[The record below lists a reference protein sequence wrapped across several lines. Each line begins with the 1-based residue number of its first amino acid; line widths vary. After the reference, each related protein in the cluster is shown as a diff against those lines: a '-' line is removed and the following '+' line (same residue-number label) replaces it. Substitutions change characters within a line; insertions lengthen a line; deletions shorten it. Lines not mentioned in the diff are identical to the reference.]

1 MNNQWLLPQ
10 EAPTGSEPVQPGQ
23 KDIFHQMIRA
33 WLRFSGPDPR
43 RFRATI
49 EDQELLRR
57 SRLLSALFS
66 LIMVAILL
74 TAPTAI
80 PVPTYWIPIIAFL
93 LLGLVALILNRGA
106 YVTISGV
113 FYILAID
120 ATLTILMATL
130 PTGIRN
136 SNIPDFDLF
145 IIPTLIGGVV
155 LPRRFVP
162 FLAALHICITIAL
175 FTLLPH
181 DPLLTQE
188 ITLNQKGF
196 AYAELSDAFL
206 IQIVGATIAWLGA
219 WSVDRAL
226 LRASR
231 AEEVAE
237 ARKRLNEQAQQ
248 IVAQKHRLDYGM
260 SILKEAQARFANG
273 DYTARVKLQDN
284 ELTPLA
290 LSFNLLAERLYRITQ
305 IAQEYTRLEQALQQL
320 FEIQNTL
327 FYGGPLKP
335 YPATGTLV
343 DHLYFSFQRYDQLRH
358 SVDKGGSSV
367 ERVRRELTQQKLLL
381 TQLDTILA
389 QTHAVVRLLPNDT
402 HRPHLSSVELIE
414 KAQQVST
421 QITGQEQR
429 CQQEMKLLEQLLRGR

>member
-1 MNNQWLLPQ
+1 MVSSPRGTNW
-10 EAPTGSEPVQPGQ
+10 ERAGATGAQGRLSSNDTRLAPVQ
-23 KDIFHQMIRA
+23 R
-33 WLRFSGPDPR
+33 PR
-43 RFRATI
+43 SST
-49 EDQELLRR
+49 LSCHHCR
-57 SRLLSALFS
+57 SRTAATFAAAECALFADHGCHS
-66 LIMVAILL
+66 PDCPDGHTRPNVLDTHYRLSSAEPGR
-74 TAPTAI
+74 THPQS
-80 PVPTYWIPIIAFL
+80 
-93 LLGLVALILNRGA
+93 RGIRH
-106 YVTISGV
+106 YERV

-162 FLAALHICITIAL
+162 LLAALHICITIAL
-175 FTLLPH
+175 FTLLPY

-421 QITGQEQR
+421 QITGQE
-429 CQQEMKLLEQLLRGR
+429 MKLLEQLLRGR

>member
-1 MNNQWLLPQ
+1 
-10 EAPTGSEPVQPGQ
+10 
-23 KDIFHQMIRA
+23 
-33 WLRFSGPDPR
+33 
-43 RFRATI
+43 
-49 EDQELLRR
+49 
-57 SRLLSALFS
+57 
-66 LIMVAILL
+66 
-74 TAPTAI
+74 
-80 PVPTYWIPIIAFL
+80 
-93 LLGLVALILNRGA
+93 
-106 YVTISGV
+106 
-113 FYILAID
+113 
-120 ATLTILMATL
+120 MATL
-130 PTGIRN
+130 PTGIGN

-162 FLAALHICITIAL
+162 WLAALHICITIAL

-237 ARKRLNEQAQQ
+237 ARKRLNEQAQL

-260 SILKEAQARFANG
+260 SMLKEARARFANG

-305 IAQEYTRLEQALQQL
+305 IAQEYTRLEQAL
-320 FEIQNTL
+320 
-327 FYGGPLKP
+327 
-335 YPATGTLV
+335 
-343 DHLYFSFQRYDQLRH
+343 
-358 SVDKGGSSV
+358 
-367 ERVRRELTQQKLLL
+367 
-381 TQLDTILA
+381 
-389 QTHAVVRLLPNDT
+389 
-402 HRPHLSSVELIE
+402 
-414 KAQQVST
+414 
-421 QITGQEQR
+421 
-429 CQQEMKLLEQLLRGR
+429 